1 MALNAPRGRTT
12 DARRSPLL
20 TRPGLERLEDRTTPT
35 TVTTLAD
42 SGAGS
47 LRNAIA
53 ATAAGGIVDFAPGLA
68 GDIVLTSQID
78 IPKNLTI
85 VGPGVDGNTNSIV
98 RISGNNLTRI
108 FNITRQSSSTA
119 ITVTISKLELINGK
133 AFDSRLLAGN
143 GGAIQVSNEIVTLT
157 DVTIRASQAT
167 GSGTRGGA
175 IATGPGSQLTLNRSI
190 ITGNEAA
197 SDGGGLYLGQGSFN
211 IIRNST
217 ISGNRAIGGERR
229 RRLHRH
235 RGRADPGGQHRLG

>member
-12 DARRSPLL
+12 DARRSRLL

-108 FNITRQSSSTA
+108 FNITNNLSPT
-119 ITVTISKLELINGK
+119 ITVAISKLELINGK
-133 AFDSRLLAGN
+133 AFDSAFLLGN

-157 DVTIRASQAT
+157 DVTIRASRAT

-175 IATGPGSQLTLNRSI
+175 IATGPGSQLTLNRTVIS
-190 ITGNEAA
+190 GNDAA

-211 IIRNST
+211 VIRNST
-217 ISGNRAIGGERR
+217 ISGNRAIGGS
-229 RRLHRH
+229 
-235 RGRADPGGQHRLG
+235 GGGVYIDIGAELTLE